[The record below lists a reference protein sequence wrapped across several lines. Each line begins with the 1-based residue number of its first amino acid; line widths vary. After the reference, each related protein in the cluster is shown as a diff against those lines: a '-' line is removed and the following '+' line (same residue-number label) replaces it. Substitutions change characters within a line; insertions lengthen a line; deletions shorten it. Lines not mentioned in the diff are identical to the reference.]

1 MRTLKLLAASIVVL
15 ALLAVPRIGHAQG
28 LMVSGYADFEAFVI
42 NPNGSGN
49 SDFYFDNHHFNLILS
64 GALMTNLI
72 AAAEIEYEHAGEE
85 IAVEYA
91 YIGYTGF
98 KNVRIMA
105 GKFILPFGR
114 FNKDLHPT
122 WINKMIDRPHG
133 FKDVF
138 PQTYSDVG
146 LWVTGAAPMPNGNR
160 FAYDFFVVNGL
171 MGPDGGGI
179 RGMRDNDREKRTGA
193 RDDNKAIGGRLGFE
207 LGPAGLDFGTSVYF
221 GNYSDDEATGKLNLV
236 LFGADVAYRNS
247 GFELRGEVISA
258 SQDATAGDL
267 TKTGGY
273 VQAAYLVTPKFE
285 PVVRYSARN
294 MPTDA
299 QDNSRFSIGVNFY
312 VSSSAAVR
320 INYHFNGE
328 KSGLES
334 DNNVLATQF
343 TIGF

>member
-28 LMVSGYADFEAFVI
+28 LMVSGYADFEAYVT
-42 NPNGSGN
+42 NLDGSGN
-49 SDFYFDNHHFNLILS
+49 TDFYFDNHHFNLILS
-64 GALMTNLI
+64 GALMTDLI

-114 FNKDLHPT
+114 FNKDIHPT

-133 FKDVF
+133 FSAVF

-146 LWVTGAAPMPNGNR
+146 VWVSGAAPMPNGNS
-160 FAYDFFVVNGL
+160 FAYDFFAVNGL
-171 MGPDGGGI
+171 IGPDGGSI
-179 RGMRDNDREKRTGA
+179 RGMRGNDRDKRTGA

-207 LGPAGLDFGTSVYF
+207 LGPAGLDFGTSVYY

-247 GFELRGEVISA
+247 GFELRGEVVSA

-299 QDNSRFSIGVNFY
+299 EDNSRFSIGVNFY

-328 KSGLES
+328 KSGSES